1 MRILC
6 PWCHAWFSFDTPDG
20 FFPHLIDAHPQSAQA
35 RAVVAAASQSRGTAA
50 PQSPRAGS
58 QRPNSPSRGRVG

>member
-20 FFPHLIDAHPQSAQA
+20 FFPHFIDAHPQSAQA

-50 PQSPRAGS
+50 PQKPPRRFAAPQFAIPPTGL
-58 QRPNSPSRGRVG
+58 